1 MNEHTSNSVITVTVA
16 GGNIEQEID
25 QEIDQAPS
33 KQATKANTTC
43 CGIQQFSSFPTCW
56 KHSGNN
62 FEHVEEEQVINVSYT
77 NIEAF
82 ILNCQSGRL
91 GSHS

>member
-1 MNEHTSNSVITVTVA
+1 MNEHTSNSVTVA
-16 GGNIEQEID
+16 GRKENVEQEID
-25 QEIDQAPS
+25 QEIDQATS

-56 KHSGNN
+56 KHFRNN

-77 NIEAF
+77 KI
-82 ILNCQSGRL
+82 
-91 GSHS
+91 